1 MMCPRHERGGEEN
14 LFKADAVKEEEEE
27 GRKGGGGGLFKANV
41 VRRRREAR
49 KGLVSASRCLGV
61 DSLATAAEFRVWGL
75 GFRLL

>member
-41 VRRRREAR
+41 VRRRR
-49 KGLVSASRCLGV
+49 
-61 DSLATAAEFRVWGL
+61 DSEVAQAL
-75 GFRLL
+75 